1 MKRGITVI
9 FLSAVLLLVLI
20 PVGLKAGNVA
30 LSWSEIWDALCGR
43 GSALTDF
50 IILDTRFPTLI
61 TSALG
66 CAALAV
72 AGLLMQTCF
81 NNPLAGPSIM
91 GISSGASLGVAVLI
105 LAAGGAVAG
114 LGGNIAIVACA
125 FVGALVVL
133 GVLIIFSA
141 SVKSP
146 DVLLIIGI
154 LVGYLTSSI
163 ISLLN
168 FFAADHSVQAFVVW
182 GLGTFAGVSRNTLPL
197 FSILTIAF
205 ICSSML
211 YSKAMNALLFGER
224 YAANSGISPKRV
236 RTGLLLLSGA
246 LTATVT
252 AWCGPIVFVGLVVPH
267 IARMLVRSGDHRLL
281 LPATALTGALLGVLC
296 QICSVLPSISSTGV
310 IPINAITPVV
320 GVPVIVYVLLQRR
333 KLLYFN

>member
-1 MKRGITVI
+1 MKRGIPVI
-9 FLSAVLLLVLI
+9 VLSLLFLTLLI
-20 PVGLKAGNVA
+20 PAGLKAGNVA
-30 LSWSEIWDALCGR
+30 LSWADIWN
-43 GSALTDF
+43 ALTGQGTPLTEF
-50 IILDTRFPTLI
+50 IVLDTRLPALI
-61 TSALG
+61 TAALG
-66 CAALAV
+66 CAALSV

-114 LGGNIAIVACA
+114 IGGNLAVVACA
-125 FVGALVVL
+125 FAGALAVL
-133 GVLIIFSA
+133 GVLILFSA
-141 SVKSP
+141 SVKSA

-168 FFAADHSVQAFVVW
+168 FFAADRSIQAFVVW
-182 GLGTFAGVSRNTLPL
+182 GLGTFSGVSRETLPL
-197 FSILTIAF
+197 FSLLTIVL
-205 ICSSML
+205 ICSTLL
-211 YSKAMNALLFGER
+211 YSKSMNAMLFGER
-224 YAANSGISPKRV
+224 YASNSGISPKRV

-281 LPATALTGALLGVLC
+281 IPSTALAGAVLGVGC
-296 QICSVLPSISSTGV
+296 QICSVLPSITSTGV
-310 IPINAITPVV
+310 IPINAITPVI
-320 GVPVIVYVLLQRR
+320 GVPIIVYVLLQRR

>member
-1 MKRGITVI
+1 MKRGIPVI
-9 FLSAVLLLVLI
+9 VLSLLILTLLI
-20 PVGLKAGNVA
+20 PAGLKAGNVA
-30 LSWSEIWDALCGR
+30 LSWADIWN
-43 GSALTDF
+43 ALTGQGTPLTEF
-50 IILDTRFPTLI
+50 IVLDTRLPALI
-61 TSALG
+61 TAALG
-66 CAALAV
+66 CAALSV

-114 LGGNIAIVACA
+114 IGGNLAVVACA
-125 FVGALVVL
+125 FAGALAVL
-133 GVLIIFSA
+133 GVLILFSA
-141 SVKSP
+141 SVKSA

-168 FFAADHSVQAFVVW
+168 FFAADRSIQAFVVW
-182 GLGTFAGVSRNTLPL
+182 GLGTFSGVSRETLPL
-197 FSILTIAF
+197 FSLLTIVL
-205 ICSSML
+205 ICSTLL
-211 YSKAMNALLFGER
+211 YSKSMNAMLFGER
-224 YAANSGISPKRV
+224 YASNSGISPKRV

-281 LPATALTGALLGVLC
+281 IPSTALAGAVLGVGC
-296 QICSVLPSISSTGV
+296 QICSVLPSITSTGV
-310 IPINAITPVV
+310 IPINAITPVI
-320 GVPVIVYVLLQRR
+320 GVPIIVYVLLQRR

>member
-1 MKRGITVI
+1 MKRGIPVI
-9 FLSAVLLLVLI
+9 VLSLLFLTLLI
-20 PVGLKAGNVA
+20 PAGLKAGNVA
-30 LSWSEIWDALCGR
+30 LSWADIWN
-43 GSALTDF
+43 ALTGQGTPLTEF
-50 IILDTRFPTLI
+50 IVLDTRLPALI
-61 TSALG
+61 TAALG
-66 CAALAV
+66 CAALSV

-114 LGGNIAIVACA
+114 IGGNLAVVACA
-125 FVGALVVL
+125 FAGALAVL
-133 GVLIIFSA
+133 GVLILFSA
-141 SVKSP
+141 SVKSA

-168 FFAADHSVQAFVVW
+168 FFAADRSIQAFVVW
-182 GLGTFAGVSRNTLPL
+182 GLGTFSGVSRETLPL
-197 FSILTIAF
+197 FSLLTIVL
-205 ICSSML
+205 ICSTLL
-211 YSKAMNALLFGER
+211 YSKSMNAMLFGER
-224 YAANSGISPKRV
+224 YASNSGISPKRV

-267 IARMLVRSGDHRLL
+267 IARILVRSGDHRLL
-281 LPATALTGALLGVLC
+281 IPSTALAGAVLGVGC
-296 QICSVLPSISSTGV
+296 QICSVLPSITSTGV
-310 IPINAITPVV
+310 IPINAITPVI
-320 GVPVIVYVLLQRR
+320 GVPIIVYVLLQRR

>member
-1 MKRGITVI
+1 MKRGILVI
-9 FLSAVLLLVLI
+9 ILSAIILALLI
-20 PVGLKAGNVA
+20 PAGLKAGNVA
-30 LSWSEIWDALCGR
+30 LSWTEIRDALCGQ
-43 GSALTDF
+43 GTTLTEF
-50 IILDTRFPTLI
+50 IVLDTRFPALI
-61 TSALG
+61 TAALG
-66 CAALAV
+66 CAALSV

-91 GISSGASLGVAVLI
+91 GISSGASLGVAILI

-114 LGGNIAIVACA
+114 VGGNLAIVACA
-125 FVGALVVL
+125 FIGALAVL
-133 GVLIIFSA
+133 GVLILFSA
-141 SVKSP
+141 SVKSA

-168 FFAADHSVQAFVVW
+168 FFAADRSVQAFVVW
-182 GLGTFAGVSRNTLPL
+182 GLGTFSGVSRETLPL
-197 FSILTIAF
+197 FSVLTLIL
-205 ICSSML
+205 ICSTLL
-211 YSKAMNALLFGER
+211 YSKAMNAMLFGER

-236 RTGLLLLSGA
+236 RTGLLLLSVA

-267 IARMLVRSGDHRLL
+267 IARMLVRSGDHRVL
-281 LPATALTGALLGVLC
+281 LPATALAGSVLGVVC

-320 GVPVIVYVLLQRR
+320 GVPIIVYVLLQRR

>member
-1 MKRGITVI
+1 MKRGIPVI
-9 FLSAVLLLVLI
+9 VLSLLILTLLI
-20 PVGLKAGNVA
+20 PAGLKAGNVA
-30 LSWSEIWDALCGR
+30 LSWADIWN
-43 GSALTDF
+43 ALTGQGTPLTEF
-50 IILDTRFPTLI
+50 IVLDTRLPALI
-61 TSALG
+61 TAALG
-66 CAALAV
+66 CAALSV

-114 LGGNIAIVACA
+114 IGGNLAVVACA
-125 FVGALVVL
+125 FAGALAVL
-133 GVLIIFSA
+133 GVLILFSA
-141 SVKSP
+141 SVKSA
-146 DVLLIIGI
+146 DVLLFIGI

-168 FFAADHSVQAFVVW
+168 FFAADRSIQAFVVW
-182 GLGTFAGVSRNTLPL
+182 GLGTFSGVSRETLPL
-197 FSILTIAF
+197 FSLLTIVL
-205 ICSSML
+205 ICSTLL
-211 YSKAMNALLFGER
+211 YSKSMNAMLFGER
-224 YAANSGISPKRV
+224 YASNSGISPKRV

-281 LPATALTGALLGVLC
+281 IPSTALAGAVLGVGC
-296 QICSVLPSISSTGV
+296 QICSVLPSITSTGV
-310 IPINAITPVV
+310 IPINAITPVI
-320 GVPVIVYVLLQRR
+320 GVPIIVYVLLQRR